1 MPRQSREQ
9 LGNTASVAMSQPAK
23 DAGQEKGAEVNKP
36 KISAGT
42 VLAAG
47 TGAVAA
53 GAVALALLPIGAAN
67 AARITNQQQRQA
79 GTITI
84 QSWVHT
90 PLTENGLTATAW
102 QCSKISGVITDQSG
116 GPTWQ
121 DDAQYAA
128 PTQMTGAAATAAAA
142 KECATTVPS
151 GGIVLVPPP
160 EPGQYAL
167 GTYTATPGATSPSQY
182 TGLSSFYSQ
191 QTILGQRGT
200 IYLTIASTY
209 NVTGSPVDVNGV
221 EVQPGRTGPEATFV
235 ITGGT
240 GAYAGL
246 QGSGTWQGDFIQP
259 DWCYRL
265 ATLKVWYVGQ

>member
-1 MPRQSREQ
+1 M
-9 LGNTASVAMSQPAK
+9 
-23 DAGQEKGAEVNKP
+23 NKP
-36 KISAGT
+36 KISPTTA
-42 VLAAG
+42 LAAG

-53 GAVALALLPIGAAN
+53 GALALALLPFGAAN
-67 AARITNQQQRQA
+67 AARLTDQQQRQG

-84 QSWVHT
+84 QSWVMT

-121 DDAQYAA
+121 NDNQYAA
-128 PTQMTGAAATAAAA
+128 PTQMTGAAATAAAG

-167 GTYTATPGATSPSQY
+167 GTYTATPGAASPSQY

-191 QTILGQRGT
+191 QTILGQKGT
-200 IYLTIASTY
+200 IDLTIASTY

-221 EVQPGRTGPEATFV
+221 VVAPGRTGPDATFV

-240 GAYAGL
+240 GAYTGL